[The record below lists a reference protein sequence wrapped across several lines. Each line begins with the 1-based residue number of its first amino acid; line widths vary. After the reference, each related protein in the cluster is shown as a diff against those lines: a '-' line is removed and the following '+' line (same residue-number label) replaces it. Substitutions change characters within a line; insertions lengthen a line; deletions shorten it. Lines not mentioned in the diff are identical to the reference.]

1 MPGRRLGTAPFTF
14 LDIDHA
20 TLRGYVLPASMLSE
34 SDSHPVGPIDLPAH
48 PPYRPGMNRRR
59 FLLTSLAGAL
69 AAPLGAEAQSAGKVW
84 RIAYLSLSPDEESSP
99 SMKALKQRLMELGYV
114 EGKTSILD
122 YRSAE
127 GQPARLAD
135 VADELV
141 RSKPDVII
149 AGGGTLTA
157 LAAKRATNSIPVVM
171 AAVGDPVAA
180 GLVASLARPGGNVT
194 GLSTLAADVAGKRV
208 QLLIELLPRLS
219 HVAVLLN
226 PVTPASERA
235 LAEIKTT
242 ANSLGVQVQVFEM
255 RSANELP
262 EAFKQAMRFRALIVL
277 EDPLTLGLRVN
288 IAKLAASNQLPA
300 IYGLR
305 VYIEAGGLMSYG
317 ADLSHTFVRVAGY
330 VDRILKGA
338 RPADLPV
345 EQPTKFELVINL
357 KAAKA
362 LGLTI
367 PPSVPARADQ
377 VIE

>member
-1 MPGRRLGTAPFTF
+1 MRLIGLAVILAVSTLLAP
-14 LDIDHA
+14 
-20 TLRGYVLPASMLSE
+20 
-34 SDSHPVGPIDLPAH
+34 
-48 PPYRPGMNRRR
+48 
-59 FLLTSLAGAL
+59 LAG
-69 AAPLGAEAQSAGKVW
+69 EAQQPGKVW
-84 RIAYLSLSPDEESSP
+84 RIAYLSLSPNEESSP
-99 SMKALKQRLMELGYV
+99 SMKALKHRLMELGYV

-157 LAAKRATNSIPVVM
+157 LAAKKATNSIPVVM

-194 GLSTLAADVAGKRV
+194 GLSALAADVAGKQV

-226 PVTPASERA
+226 PVTPYSERA

-242 ANSLGVQVQVFEM
+242 ANSLGVQVQILEM

-262 EAFKQAMRFRALIVL
+262 EVFKQAIRFRALIVL
-277 EDPLTLGLRVN
+277 EDPLTFGLRVN

-300 IYGLR
+300 IYGFR
-305 VYIEAGGLMSYG
+305 EHIEAGGLMSYG
-317 ADLSHTFVRVAGY
+317 ADLSDMFVRAATFV
-330 VDRILKGA
+330 DKILKGA
-338 RPADLPV
+338 KPADLPV

-357 KAAKA
+357 KTAKA

-367 PPSVPARADQ
+367 PQTLLLRADQ
-377 VIE
+377 IIE

>member
-1 MPGRRLGTAPFTF
+1 MA
-14 LDIDHA
+14 
-20 TLRGYVLPASMLSE
+20 
-34 SDSHPVGPIDLPAH
+34 
-48 PPYRPGMNRRR
+48 
-59 FLLTSLAGAL
+59 
-69 AAPLGAEAQSAGKVW
+69 
-84 RIAYLSLSPDEESSP
+84 
-99 SMKALKQRLMELGYV
+99 LGYV

-127 GQPARLAD
+127 EQPARLAD

-157 LAAKRATNSIPVVM
+157 LAAKKATNSIPVVM
-171 AAVGDPVAA
+171 TAVGDPVAA

-194 GLSTLAADVAGKRV
+194 GVSALAADVAGKRV
-208 QLLIELLPRLS
+208 ELLIELLPRLS

-226 PVTPASERA
+226 PGTPYSERA

-242 ANSLGVQVQVFEM
+242 ANSSGVQVQVLEM

-277 EDPLTLGLRVN
+277 EDPLTFGLRVA

-300 IYGLR
+300 IYGFR
-305 VYIEAGGLMSYG
+305 EHIEAGGLMSYG
-317 ADLSHTFVRVAGY
+317 ADLSDMFVRAASY

-357 KAAKA
+357 NTAKT
-362 LGLTI
+362 LGLTL
-367 PPSVPARADQ
+367 PPSLLARADQ
-377 VIE
+377 VID